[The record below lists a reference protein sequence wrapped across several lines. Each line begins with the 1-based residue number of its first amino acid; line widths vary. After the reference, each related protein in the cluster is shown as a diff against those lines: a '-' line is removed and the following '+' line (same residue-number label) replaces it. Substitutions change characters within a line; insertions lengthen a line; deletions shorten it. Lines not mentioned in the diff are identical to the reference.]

1 MPARRNGRRGKSVR
15 LYRDKRE
22 KREGYMETIAGGEES
37 RYYALSTLPEGVED
51 MTLTAYAVVLRDG
64 TEIPVDYTLTV
75 CFRRPYV

>member
-1 MPARRNGRRGKSVR
+1 MIGLRYDMTINGVTLG
-15 LYRDKRE
+15 
-22 KREGYMETIAGGEES
+22 GMETIAGGEES

>member
-1 MPARRNGRRGKSVR
+1 
-15 LYRDKRE
+15 
-22 KREGYMETIAGGEES
+22 METIAGGEES

-51 MTLTAYAVVLRDG
+51 VTLTAYAVVLRDG